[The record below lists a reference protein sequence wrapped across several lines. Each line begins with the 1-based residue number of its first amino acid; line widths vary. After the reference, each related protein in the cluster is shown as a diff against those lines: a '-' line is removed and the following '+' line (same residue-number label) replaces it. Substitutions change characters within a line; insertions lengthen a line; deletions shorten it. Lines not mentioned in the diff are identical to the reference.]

1 MSPKHQLTQILV
13 TFSGALDSQEAD
25 QTGIYRLAHP
35 GKKGSYTA
43 RNAVVVKLR
52 SAVYNPGNHSVALTP
67 KKPFSLTEQT
77 LQLLIDGS
85 DLAGR
90 VRPRYRRCE

>member
-1 MSPKHQLTQILV
+1 MGPQHQVTEILV
-13 TFSGALDSQEAD
+13 TFSRALDSQEAD

-52 SAVYNPGNHSVALTP
+52 SAVYDCGQSYRNAHPEKAVLANQTAAPTP
-67 KKPFSLTEQT
+67 
-77 LQLLIDGS
+77 D
-85 DLAGR
+85 
-90 VRPRYRRCE
+90 